1 MSAAGRSFGVDLDEL
16 ARVVAEMAGCQ
27 ARLHDVADEAGRL
40 ANTLHGTWEGQAAL
54 AHLAAQHAWEAG
66 FRDLRE
72 ALAVMRAAADA
83 AHGNYE
89 RAATTNVGMWEQL
102 R

>member
-1 MSAAGRSFGVDLDEL
+1 MPAAERSFGVDLDEL

-27 ARLHDVADEAGRL
+27 ARLVEVADETGRL
-40 ANTLHGTWEGQAAL
+40 ADTLHGTWEGQAAL
-54 AHLAAQHAWEAG
+54 AHLAAQRGWETA

-72 ALAVMRAAADA
+72 ALTAMRSAAAA

-89 RAATTNVGMWEQL
+89 SAATTNVGMWERL